1 MLCPNCKKEIP
12 DDSILCPECDESLE
26 STEKDK
32 KKSGKGF
39 THYSVVLIDPG
50 PREGVVNVLA
60 EITGLS
66 PDEVKRRIREL
77 PWEIAT
83 RIPLN
88 EAQEIKIL
96 METNRAIVRLKGID
110 IWEEETDIWK
120 KVSPASLPVKSINK
134 KQISIFIAVFAV
146 FVIGLIYLV
155 TMLSGSRQD
164 AFLNKL
170 DVDITEPKKE
180 SISEKPEAATPSINV
195 NLELPAPQYNLRD
208 EGATPYKREVA
219 IRFDLPYESPVTL
232 SIYDKSFS
240 RIAVLLQGTLK
251 PDSYRVRW
259 QGITD
264 VNTSVVPG
272 VYIVELS
279 TPTGN
284 CYHKIVWLASG
295 K

>member
-1 MLCPNCKKEIP
+1 VKE
-12 DDSILCPECDESLE
+12 
-26 STEKDK
+26 
-32 KKSGKGF
+32 F
-39 THYSVVLIDPG
+39 THYSVVLIDSG
-50 PREGVVNVLA
+50 PREGVVKVLA

-66 PDEVKRRIREL
+66 PDKVKRQIREL

-83 RIPLN
+83 GIPLN

-96 METNRAIVRLKGID
+96 METNRAVVRLKGVD
-110 IWEEETDIWK
+110 IWEGETGILEK
-120 KVSPASLPVKSINK
+120 SRPAPLPVKSINK

-146 FVIGLIYLV
+146 FVIGLTYLV
-155 TMLSGSRQD
+155 MVLSGSGKD
-164 AFLNKL
+164 AFLSKL
-170 DVDITEPKKE
+170 DVDITESKKE
-180 SISEKPEAATPSINV
+180 SISENPEAAIQSINAKT
-195 NLELPAPQYNLRD
+195 ELQTPQYNLRD

-240 RIAVLLQGTLK
+240 CIAVLLQGTLK

-272 VYIVELS
+272 VYIVQLS